1 MTLRVY
7 SARNE
12 LPTTYS
18 ASVSPFQPSYTSLSS
33 LSSSVHN
40 LLQPHHMTILPSQLR
55 VAAKCLMVQRR
66 HPFVH
71 RRQRNF
77 EHCQRGSSQ
86 TPQRQAAEDPES
98 ILAQLQ
104 ASPLIRKIADKPE
117 ALKALND
124 FAVLLKESSE
134 LGNTVS

>member
-18 ASVSPFQPSYTSLSS
+18 ASVSPFQPSYTSLFS

-77 EHCQRGSSQ
+77 EHCQRGFSQ